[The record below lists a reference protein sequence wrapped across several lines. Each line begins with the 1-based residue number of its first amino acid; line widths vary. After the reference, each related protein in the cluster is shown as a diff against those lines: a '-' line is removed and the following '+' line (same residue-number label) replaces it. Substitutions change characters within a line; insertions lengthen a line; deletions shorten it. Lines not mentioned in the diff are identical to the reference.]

1 MQQLRCH
8 MSGRAWGEGGKVEG
22 KEDERRVW
30 SVSEMEERCEGK
42 RGGGVDSNQEGE
54 ANFNPSGGG
63 GSRRCCFV
71 AAAAAALLLL
81 LQLLLCC
88 CCCSC
93 CCCYWPDVTVNY
105 KTVKT

>member
-1 MQQLRCH
+1 

-42 RGGGVDSNQEGE
+42 RGGVLI
-54 ANFNPSGGG
+54 PT
-63 GSRRCCFV
+63 RRGRQILTPAAAA

-81 LQLLLCC
+81 LQLLLLLLARRN
-88 CCCSC
+88 SKLQNRKNLVVLLLSE
-93 CCCYWPDVTVNY
+93 PH
-105 KTVKT
+105 